1 MEIDQR
7 MLSAVQTRLAKECDR
22 IGQTV
27 DGLSFRLGHI
37 AGEEDWKIF
46 GNVRFVS
53 ASPGGENQPDLM
65 GVELIVLRDVP
76 ETLFSEVQ
84 MRLHELGKLTLFG
97 NLILDDKHQVCY
109 RYACPMA
116 GRSAEET
123 ADLFEFVCYEMVTF
137 VDTYYPYLLI
147 CVTELERM
155 TLTGYMEQLLQQAA
169 KDSEEA

>member
-1 MEIDQR
+1 MKIDQE

-22 IGQTV
+22 IEQTV
-27 DGLSFRLGHI
+27 DGLSFQLGHI
-37 AGEEDWKIF
+37 AGEEDWRIF
-46 GNVRFVS
+46 GSVRF
-53 ASPGGENQPDLM
+53 ASVAPGREKQPELM

-76 ETLFSEVQ
+76 ETLLSEVQ
-84 MRLHELGKLTLFG
+84 MRLHELGKLSLFG
-97 NLILDDKHQVCY
+97 NLILDDKQQVCY
-109 RYACPMA
+109 RYACPIA

-147 CVTELERM
+147 CVTEPERM

-169 KDSEEA
+169 QDSKEA

>member
-22 IGQTV
+22 IGQTL
-27 DGLSFRLGHI
+27 DGLSFRLGNI

-53 ASPGGENQPDLM
+53 ASPGGENQPELM
-65 GVELIVLRDVP
+65 GVELIILRDVP
-76 ETLFSEVQ
+76 ETLLSEVQ
-84 MRLHELGKLTLFG
+84 MRLHELGKLALFG
-97 NLILDDKHQVCY
+97 NLILDEKHQVCY
-109 RYACPMA
+109 RYACPMT
-116 GRSAEET
+116 GRSDEET

-147 CVTELERM
+147 CVTEPERM

-169 KDSEEA
+169 KDSKEA